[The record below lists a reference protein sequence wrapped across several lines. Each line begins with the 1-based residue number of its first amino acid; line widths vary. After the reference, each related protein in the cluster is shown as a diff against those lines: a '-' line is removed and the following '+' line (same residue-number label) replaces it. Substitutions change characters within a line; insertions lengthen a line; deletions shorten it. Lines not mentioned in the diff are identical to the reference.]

1 MIPSDQP
8 VTIAPT
14 PAKSFDSLWIYNLSF
29 HAPTTDSGNMK
40 AEFLPY
46 NGKTKE
52 IGPSEYLQ
60 TVSTDKLWEAVE
72 AVPEVR
78 VAFEAIIAAVGPLKA
93 WVKAQSGVQPSE

>member
-8 VTIAPT
+8 LTIAPT
-14 PAKSFDSLWIYNLSF
+14 QLKTYDSLWIYNLSF

-46 NGKTKE
+46 NAQSKE

-78 VAFEAIIAAVGPLKA
+78 DAFNAIIAAVGPLKA
-93 WVKAQSGVQPSE
+93 WVKSQQETNKT

>member
-14 PAKSFDSLWIYNLSF
+14 QSKTYDSLWIYNLSF
-29 HAPTTDSGNMK
+29 HAPATNSGNMK

-46 NGKTKE
+46 NAQSKE

-78 VAFEAIIAAVGPLKA
+78 DAFNAIIAAVGPLKA
-93 WVKAQSGVQPSE
+93 WVKSQQETNKT